1 MIVFQR
7 IRVAVL
13 ATALLGLGPRVAT
26 GQDFTVAGSWIG
38 SITCKAL
45 NGGLKETTKV
55 APLMTVSQLGTE
67 VGVRLD
73 FGSGVIQHYTGLAN
87 PDGKKP
93 ETKGELALIRCGTDD
108 ILDGDESFDEIGR
121 FTVATKA
128 PPAVKASLKGT
139 TFTAR
144 PESVG
149 TCKWKWTRTDVAD
162 PGVSTSCVQ

>member
-1 MIVFQR
+1 VIVFQL
-7 IRVAVL
+7 IRVAL
-13 ATALLGLGPRVAT
+13 MAAALLGLGPRVAT
-26 GQDFTVAGSWIG
+26 GQDFTVTGTWTG
-38 SITCKAL
+38 SISCKSFTA
-45 NGGLKETTKV
+45 GLKETTKV
-55 APLMTVSQLGTE
+55 APVMTVSQVGNE
-67 VGVRLD
+67 VGVQLD
-73 FGSGVIQHYTGLAN
+73 FGGGVFERYTGLAN

-108 ILDGDESFDEIGR
+108 VLGSEQSFDEIGR

-139 TFTAR
+139 TVTAR

-162 PGVSTSCVQ
+162 PGLSTNCQQ